1 MFLLENKVGKYLNQ
15 KDKKNDTI
23 TLALRK
29 KNCYSVLNQ
38 TMKNITYSDE
48 QINIFSLYNFFFQRL
63 KDRPY
68 WHVDENGQPILK
80 QVNCVDE
87 KKIKPIPNI
96 LYFHQEPF
104 EKKHDPNKTRNK
116 ILWAK
121 EILKERALTDE
132 ELKLCTKLISS
143 SLMMLQTQN
152 SKGNIAWFEGNAK
165 GTARYN
171 TIQRGKILDFV
182 EEHVAKKYDC
192 FFLTIT
198 CDTKKYMNRADAWET
213 FLNKDV
219 YKVTERLRKHYNG
232 EYVATMES
240 TAKGY
245 PHAHI
250 MMFVPHNT
258 FPELKYY
265 HNQQKIKKGSL
276 FDLVSSSVFSPI
288 FDLQAAKGKN
298 LKWYLT
304 KYIGKGIE
312 ESVFEIIKKDE
323 ELKKSDRK
331 LLQEF
336 IYLKLFN
343 RRKVLMTRKGCKS
356 KDVETAQGQKVS
368 VSHNPASVSEQTGAT
383 KLRTN
388 LTSLC
393 TNSPFLSDK
402 VIYSMDFVSFA
413 DVFNVSPERNNDVS
427 DENATIFENKG
438 RMVWN
443 SRSFISDFVKF
454 VLNPED
460 SPLNLKFYWDV
471 EKDIYDKM
479 LDGYNLDN
487 DEEWLEAVTYVFDYY
502 CTKILCENESYFGT
516 LNQTET
522 LSNVKRIVRRSN
534 NLLARSDSEDLKVRY
549 YSVDECLKYR
559 RKIKELE
566 NKVI

>member
-1 MFLLENKVGKYLNQ
+1 M
-15 KDKKNDTI
+15 D
-23 TLALRK
+23 
-29 KNCYSVLNQ
+29 
-38 TMKNITYSDE
+38 NIIYSDE
-48 QINIFSLYNFFFQRL
+48 QINIFSLNNFFYKRL

-68 WHVDENGQPILK
+68 WHVTEDGQPILK

-87 KKIKPIPNI
+87 KKIKPIPNV
-96 LYFHQEPF
+96 LYFHQEHF
-104 EKKHDPNKTRNK
+104 KRKYDPNKTRNK
-116 ILWAK
+116 LLWAK

-182 EEHVAKKYDC
+182 EEHIAKKYDC

-219 YKVTERLRKHYNG
+219 YKVTENLRKHYNG
-232 EYVATMES
+232 EYVATLES

-250 MMFVPHNT
+250 MMFIPHNT

-276 FDLVSSSVFSPI
+276 FNLVSRSVFSPV

-312 ESVFEIIKKDE
+312 ESVFEIIKKDG

-356 KDVETAQGQKVS
+356 KEVEVAQEQKVS
-368 VSHNPASVSEQTGAT
+368 VSHNQASESEPMDAT
-383 KLRTN
+383 KSRTY

-427 DENATIFENKG
+427 DKDATIFENKG
-438 RMVWN
+438 KMVWN

-454 VLNPED
+454 VLNPEN

-487 DEEWLEAVTYVFDYY
+487 DEEWLEAVTYIFDYY
-502 CTKILCENESYFGT
+502 CTKILCENESYFGV

-534 NLLARSDSEDLKVRY
+534 GFLARSDSEDLKVRY
-549 YSVDECLKYR
+549 YSSDEYLKYR
-559 RKIKELE
+559 KKIKELE

>member
-1 MFLLENKVGKYLNQ
+1 
-15 KDKKNDTI
+15 
-23 TLALRK
+23 
-29 KNCYSVLNQ
+29 
-38 TMKNITYSDE
+38 MKNITYSDE

-80 QVNCVDE
+80 QVNCVE
-87 KKIKPIPNI
+87 KKKIKPIPNV
-96 LYFHQEPF
+96 LYYHKEPF
-104 EKKHDPNKTRNK
+104 EKERNPNKTRNK

-132 ELKLCTKLISS
+132 ELKLCTKLVSS

-219 YKVTERLRKHYNG
+219 YKVTENLRKHYNG
-232 EYVATMES
+232 EYVATLES
-240 TAKGY
+240 TAKGF

-250 MMFVPHNT
+250 MMFIPHNT

-276 FDLVSSSVFSPI
+276 FELVSRSVFSPV

-312 ESVFEIIKKDE
+312 ESVFEIIKKDG

-356 KDVETAQGQKVS
+356 KEVTVAQEQKVS
-368 VSHNPASVSEQTGAT
+368 VSHNQASESEPMDAT
-383 KLRTN
+383 KSRTY
-388 LTSLC
+388 LTSIC

-427 DENATIFENKG
+427 DEDAIIFERKG
-438 RMVWN
+438 KMVWN
-443 SRSFISDFVKF
+443 SRSFISDFIKF
-454 VLNPED
+454 VLNPEN
-460 SPLNLKFYWDV
+460 SLLNLKFYWDM

-502 CTKILCENESYFGT
+502 CTKILCNNESYAEVLGGREN
-516 LNQTET
+516 LCNKKQ
-522 LSNVKRIVRRSN
+522 VIIRSN
-534 NLLARSDSEDLKVRY
+534 GLYAYSDSEDPKERY
-549 YSVDECLKYR
+549 YSIDEYLNN
-559 RKIKELE
+559 IKEIKHKE
-566 NKVI
+566 MYIF

>member
-1 MFLLENKVGKYLNQ
+1 MFWLESKAGKYLNQ

-29 KNCYSVLNQ
+29 KNCYSVFMTN
-38 TMKNITYSDE
+38 KNSIAYSEE

-68 WHVDENGQPILK
+68 WRVGENGQPILK
-80 QVNCVDE
+80 QVNCVDK
-87 KKIKPIPNI
+87 KKIKPIPNV
-96 LYFHQEPF
+96 LYFNQEHF
-104 EKKHDPNKTRNK
+104 EKKHNPNKTRDK

-132 ELKLCTKLISS
+132 ELKLCTKLVSS

-198 CDTKKYMNRADAWET
+198 CDPKKYKNRADAWET

-219 YKVTERLRKHYNG
+219 YKVTEKLRKRYNG

-250 MMFVPHNT
+250 MIFVPHNI

-276 FDLVSSSVFSPI
+276 FDLVSSSVFSPV

-312 ESVFEIIKKDE
+312 ESVFEIIKKDG
-323 ELKKSDRK
+323 ELKKSDKK

-356 KDVETAQGQKVS
+356 KEIETTPNREVS
-368 VSHNPASVSEQTGAT
+368 VSHNSASVSEPMSAT
-383 KLRTN
+383 KLRAN
-388 LTSLC
+388 LTSIC

-413 DVFNVSPERNNDVS
+413 NVFNVSPERNNDVS

-438 RMVWN
+438 KMVWN

-454 VLNPED
+454 VLNPEN

-487 DEEWLEAVTYVFDYY
+487 DEEWLEAITYVFDYY

-516 LNQTET
+516 LNQLRT
-522 LSNVKRIVRRSN
+522 LSNVKRIVRRSDSI
-534 NLLARSDSEDLKVRY
+534 LVRSDSEDLKVKY
-549 YSVDECLKYR
+549 YSVDEYLKYR
-559 RKIKELE
+559 RRIKELE
-566 NKVI
+566 NEVI

>member
-1 MFLLENKVGKYLNQ
+1 MFWLENKDRKYLNQ

-23 TLALRK
+23 TLALHK
-29 KNCYSVLNQ
+29 KNCYSVFMTN
-38 TMKNITYSDE
+38 KNSIVYSEE

-63 KDRPY
+63 KDRLY

-80 QVNCVDE
+80 QVNCVEE
-87 KKIKPIPNI
+87 KKIKPIPNAF
-96 LYFHQEPF
+96 YFHQKPF
-104 EKKHDPNKTRNK
+104 REKYDPNKTRNK
-116 ILWAK
+116 LLWAK

-152 SKGNIAWFEGNAK
+152 SKGNIAWFEANAK

-182 EEHVAKKYDC
+182 EEHITKKYDC

-219 YKVTERLRKHYNG
+219 YKVTENLRKHYNG

-276 FDLVSSSVFSPI
+276 FELVSRSVFSPI

-312 ESVFEIIKKDE
+312 ESVFEIIKKDG

-356 KDVETAQGQKVS
+356 KDVETTTNKEVG
-368 VSHNPASVSEQTGAT
+368 VSHNQASESEPMDAT
-383 KLRTN
+383 KSRTY
-388 LTSLC
+388 LTSIC

-402 VIYSMDFVSFA
+402 VIYSIDFVNFA
-413 DVFNVSPERNNDVS
+413 EVFNVSPERNNDVS
-427 DENATIFENKG
+427 DENATIFERKG
-438 RMVWN
+438 KMVWN
-443 SRSFISDFVKF
+443 SRSFISDFIKF
-454 VLNPED
+454 ILNPKD

-502 CTKILCENESYFGT
+502 CTKILCKNESYFDV

-522 LSNVKRIVRRSN
+522 LSNVKRIVKRSN
-534 NLLARSDSEDLKVRY
+534 GFMARSDSEDLKVRY
-549 YSVDECLKYR
+549 YSADEYLKYR
-559 RKIKELE
+559 KRIKELE

>member
-1 MFLLENKVGKYLNQ
+1 MFLQENKSGKYLNQ

-29 KNCYSVLNQ
+29 KNCYSVLTPN
-38 TMKNITYSDE
+38 MENITYSDE

-68 WHVDENGQPILK
+68 WHVCENGQPILK
-80 QVNCVDE
+80 QVNCVDK
-87 KKIKPIPNI
+87 KKIKPIPNV
-96 LYFHQEPF
+96 LYFHQEHF
-104 EKKHDPNKTRNK
+104 ERKNDPNKTRNK

-132 ELKLCTKLISS
+132 ELKLCTKLVSS

-171 TIQRGKILDFV
+171 TVQRGKILDFV
-182 EEHVAKKYDC
+182 EEHIAKKYDC

-219 YKVTERLRKHYNG
+219 YKVTENLRKHYNG
-232 EYVATMES
+232 EYVATLES

-250 MMFVPHNT
+250 MMFIPHNT

-276 FDLVSSSVFSPI
+276 FELVSRSVFSPI

-312 ESVFEIIKKDE
+312 ESVFEIIKKDG

-356 KDVETAQGQKVS
+356 KDVETTTSQKVS
-368 VSHNPASVSEQTGAT
+368 VSHNPASVSEPKGAT

-402 VIYSMDFVSFA
+402 VIYSMDFVSFT

-460 SPLNLKFYWDV
+460 SPLNLKFYWDMK
-471 EKDIYDKM
+471 KDIYDKM

-502 CTKILCENESYFGT
+502 CTKILCENESYAKV
-516 LNQTET
+516 
-522 LSNVKRIVRRSN
+522 LSGRKNLCNKEQIIIRSN
-534 NLLARSDSEDLKVRY
+534 GLYAYSDSEDPKERY
-549 YSVDECLKYR
+549 YSIDEYLNN
-559 RKIKELE
+559 IKEIKRKE
-566 NKVI
+566 MYII